1 VGTARD
7 DVMSTTAMR
16 SRLLANVARET
27 WRRASSRTGR
37 HGAKHPVR
45 WRTAA
50 SSSSVEVQETETFG
64 DDVHAQHRILRLDA
78 PRADVHYV
86 SAGDDTA
93 PAVLMLHGFPDN
105 HATWRGQI
113 PALVRAGFR
122 VLAPDLRG
130 YGRSGKPA
138 GVVAYGPAPVTDDL
152 AALLDHERVDSAR
165 AVVGHDWGA
174 AVAYAFAAR
183 HPTKLQK
190 LSVLNGVH
198 PAVFLDFVLSNPTQ
212 FLKSYYIGFFQLPA
226 LPELVLSFADFAM
239 LRVVFAIDPA
249 KPLERSDVDE
259 LVDACS
265 IPGALTAALNYYRA
279 AGPAHSLWSDVGA
292 CPVPVQ
298 VQWGARDRYLEE
310 KIAIPP
316 ADVAPLANRSIVRH
330 PDATH
335 WVQWDEPDAV
345 SDALIEFLNEK

>member
-1 VGTARD
+1 
-7 DVMSTTAMR
+7 MSTMAMG
-16 SRLLANVARET
+16 SRLLANVVRET

-50 SSSSVEVQETETFG
+50 SSSSSVEVQETETFG

-122 VLAPDLRG
+122 VIAPDLRG
-130 YGRSGKPA
+130 YSRSGKPA
-138 GVVAYGPAPVTDDL
+138 GVDAYGPAPVTDDL

-190 LSVLNGVH
+190 LSILNGVH

-226 LPELVLSFADFAM
+226 LPEFVLSLADFAM
-239 LRVVFAIDPA
+239 LRLVFAIDPA
-249 KPLERSDVDE
+249 KPLPER
-259 LVDACS
+259 
-265 IPGALTAALNYYRA
+265 R
-279 AGPAHSLWSDVGA
+279 
-292 CPVPVQ
+292 
-298 VQWGARDRYLEE
+298 R
-310 KIAIPP
+310 
-316 ADVAPLANRSIVRH
+316 
-330 PDATH
+330 
-335 WVQWDEPDAV
+335 
-345 SDALIEFLNEK
+345 